1 MKSLQ
6 EGLPMSPAGAY
17 GLSLLCGNNAL
28 WSVLLALPSP
38 FLLSAGSDSSHVHLS
53 INVTLT
59 GFPVFAALQLTKL
72 IFLHTHTRLDPQ
84 STPAEVNN
92 GRHYFHYTQEDNED
106 WQATVGGPL
115 EMTQLETERSRSR
128 DRIFSRT
135 LLSSS

>member
-38 FLLSAGSDSSHVHLS
+38 SLLSAGSDSSHVHLS

-84 STPAEVNN
+84 STPAEVTTA
-92 GRHYFHYTQEDNED
+92 GIIFIIPKKTMRTGKQ
-106 WQATVGGPL
+106 QLVGL
-115 EMTQLETERSRSR
+115 SR
-128 DRIFSRT
+128 
-135 LLSSS
+135 